1 MNTPYTFVIT
11 EGDLILEPRIGP
23 NHLDAEP
30 GQMYELQE
38 VGGQYI
44 LRKITGVDLL
54 REAGILWINRWCG
67 LWIIRFQL
75 RLMETYIWTR
85 N

>member
-54 REAGILWINRWCG
+54 REAGIL
-67 LWIIRFQL
+67 
-75 RLMETYIWTR
+75 
-85 N
+85 